1 MRTVDDQTLRE
12 LLGGMESRLNS
23 RLDAIE
29 AGLKT
34 YVDERIGEMET
45 RLKAYVDEQLHELET
60 KLLSAFFSYQ
70 ERADVRFRKMEA
82 DISNINASSKLLLD
96 NLEKRVLELEKRV
109 WMGGTPP
116 QAPPP
121 AA

>member
-34 YVDERIGEMET
+34 YVDEMET
-45 RLKAYVDEQLHELET
+45 RLKAYEDEQLHELET